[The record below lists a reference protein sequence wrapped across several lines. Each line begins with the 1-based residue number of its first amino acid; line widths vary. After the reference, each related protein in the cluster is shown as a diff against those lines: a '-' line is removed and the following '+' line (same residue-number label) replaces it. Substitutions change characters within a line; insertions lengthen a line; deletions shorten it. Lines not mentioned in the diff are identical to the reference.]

1 MMKQPF
7 WQMLLSSIPE
17 EIYCVKTQ
25 VHSAVRMGKNII
37 CYRCMLLL
45 GTSPEPKL
53 GSLLD
58 Y

>member
-1 MMKQPF
+1 
-7 WQMLLSSIPE
+7 MLLSSIPE